1 MNLVQFI
8 DTSVQ
13 GVKGESVRIMNIY
26 KVLLI
31 GSVLGSIS
39 MPAEMADIY
48 NNVNLGTD
56 NTVVANTS
64 ANVAVGNMNTTDSW
78 GIAVGSNNTAKLGT
92 IVVGRDNT
100 GNDNQVIIGANNT
113 ATGPRTRQS
122 SGTGNFVAGDHNV
135 VEGDSSIVIGRYNTA
150 ISEYA
155 LQPITVIGNT
165 STAKSNGIVI
175 GSRSEADAGN
185 IAIGNDVRAIGRPG
199 KVDPDNLFTFLHS
212 DAKRDSNSLVSF
224 GGRQVKGVEP
234 GAMTASSLD
243 AVNGAQLYSVARE
256 AMRHS
261 TVAAEDYTND
271 IIVTED
277 KNPDGSTKYKLKMAD
292 NYVTSKIPTVESS
305 FNITVDKYR
314 EFNTLKDH
322 YYVSLNPDL
331 ENLNSAKFF
340 EHEYTYPYS
349 VPAENANASEI
360 NSNEVRFDNNRA
372 KLGSSLT
379 AQSVQFNAEHS
390 TSSLDSTFLTFKN
403 NINGNMSTFGPSG
416 FFSETQDGKRIEFS
430 SEYITA
436 GDQQIHNVAK
446 GVDDTD
452 AVNVAQLKDVERKI
466 THIDSDVINQ
476 SRTYT
481 DGQVAK
487 VGAGAAALAGLH
499 PLDYNPNDKWS
510 FGVGFGNYKNTNA
523 TALGAFYQPNE
534 HTMFNIATTLG
545 DSRNM
550 VSLGANVKV
559 GYQDPTLKTSRFE
572 MAKQIKELQAD
583 NASLRAEVDEIK
595 AALKKLQ

>member
-1 MNLVQFI
+1 MKV
-8 DTSVQ
+8 
-13 GVKGESVRIMNIY
+13 Y
-26 KVLLI
+26 KALLI
-31 GSVLGSIS
+31 GSVLGTIS
-39 MPAEMADIY
+39 MPTVMADMY
-48 NNVNLGTD
+48 NNVDLGTD

-64 ANVAVGNMNTTDSW
+64 ANVAVGNMNTTDIW

-92 IVVGRDNT
+92 IAVGRDNT
-100 GNDNQVIIGANNT
+100 GDDNQVIIGTNNT
-113 ATGPRTRQS
+113 ATGPRNRHS

-135 VEGDSSIVIGRYNTA
+135 VEGDSSIVIGRYNSA

-155 LQPITVIGNT
+155 LQPITIIGNT

-175 GSRSEADAGN
+175 GSNSEADTGN
-185 IAIGNDVRAIGRPG
+185 IAIGNHVRAIGRPG
-199 KVDPDNLFTFLHS
+199 KVDPNNIFKFLHS
-212 DAKRDSNSLVSF
+212 DAKRDSYSLVSF

-234 GAMTASSLD
+234 GAMTETSMD
-243 AVNGAQLYSVARE
+243 AVNGAQLYSVAKE

-261 TVAAEDYTND
+261 TVAAEDYTYD
-271 IIVTED
+271 IIVTEG
-277 KNPDGSTKYKLKMAD
+277 KNADGSTKYKLKMAD
-292 NYVTSKIPTVESS
+292 NYVTSKIPTVNSS

-314 EFNTLKDH
+314 EFNTLKDN
-322 YYVSLNPDL
+322 YYVSLNSDL
-331 ENLNSAKFF
+331 ENLNSAQFA
-340 EHEYTYPYS
+340 EHEYPYS
-349 VPAENANASEI
+349 VPAADANASEI
-360 NSNEVRFDNNRA
+360 NSNEVRFDNRRA

-390 TSSLDSTFLTFKN
+390 TSSLDSTFLIFKN
-403 NINGNMSTFGPSG
+403 SINGNTSTFGPSG
-416 FFSETQDGKRIEFS
+416 FFSETKDGKRIEFS

-466 THIDSDVINQ
+466 TNIDSNVINQ
-476 SRTYT
+476 ARSYT

-510 FGVGFGNYKNTNA
+510 FGVGFGNYKNAQA

-545 DSRNM
+545 DNRNM

-559 GYQDPTLKTSRFE
+559 GYQDPTLKMSRFE
-572 MAKQIKELQAD
+572 MAKQIKDLQSD
-583 NASLRAEVDEIK
+583 NASLRTEVDEIK
-595 AALKKLQ
+595 AALKTLQEAAVNTGRRDL

>member
-1 MNLVQFI
+1 
-8 DTSVQ
+8 
-13 GVKGESVRIMNIY
+13 
-26 KVLLI
+26 
-31 GSVLGSIS
+31 

-64 ANVAVGNMNTTDSW
+64 ANVAVGNMNTTDIW
-78 GIAVGSNNTAKLGT
+78 GIAVGSNNNARLGT
-92 IVVGRDNT
+92 IIVGRDNT
-100 GNDNQVIIGANNT
+100 GNDNQVIIGTNNT
-113 ATGPRTRQS
+113 ATAPRHRQS

-135 VEGDSSIVIGRYNTA
+135 VEGDSSIVIGRYNRA
-150 ISEYA
+150 ISEDA

-175 GSRSEADAGN
+175 GSNSEADAGN
-185 IAIGNDVRAIGRPG
+185 IAIGNDVHAIGRPSR
-199 KVDPDNLFTFLHS
+199 VDPNNIFKFLHS
-212 DAKRDSNSLVSF
+212 DAKRESDSLVSF
-224 GGRQVKGVEP
+224 GGRQLTGVQP
-234 GAMTASSLD
+234 GAMTETSMD
-243 AVNGAQLYSVARE
+243 AVNGAQLYSVAKE

-261 TVAAEDYTND
+261 TVAAEDYTYD
-271 IIVTED
+271 IIVTEG
-277 KNPDGSTKYKLKMAD
+277 KNADGSTKYKLKMAD
-292 NYVTSKIPTVESS
+292 NYVTSKIPTVNSS
-305 FNITVDKYR
+305 FNITVNKYR
-314 EFNTLKDH
+314 EFNALKDH
-322 YYVSLNPDL
+322 YYVSLNSDL
-331 ENLNSAKFF
+331 ENLNSAQFF
-340 EHEYTYPYS
+340 EHEYPYS
-349 VPAENANASEI
+349 EPVENSNVSEI
-360 NSNEVRFDNNRA
+360 NSNEVRFDNSRA

-390 TSSLDSTFLTFKN
+390 RSSLDSTFLTFKN
-403 NINGNMSTFGPSG
+403 SINGNTSTFGPNG
-416 FFSETQDGKRIEFS
+416 FFSETKDGKRIEFS

-436 GDQQIHNVAK
+436 GNQQIHNVAK
-446 GVDDTD
+446 GVEDTD

-466 THIDSDVINQ
+466 TNIDSNVINQ
-476 SRTYT
+476 AQAYT

-510 FGVGFGNYKNTNA
+510 FGVGFGNYKNAQA

-534 HTMFNIATTLG
+534 NTMFNIATTLG
-545 DSRNM
+545 DSRNL

-572 MAKQIKELQAD
+572 MAKQIKKLQAD

>member
-1 MNLVQFI
+1 MR
-8 DTSVQ
+8 
-13 GVKGESVRIMNIY
+13 ESFMKVY
-26 KVLLI
+26 KALLI
-31 GSVLGSIS
+31 GSVLGTIS
-39 MPAEMADIY
+39 MPTVMADMY
-48 NNVNLGTD
+48 NNVDLGTD

-64 ANVAVGNMNTTDSW
+64 ANVAVGNMNTTDIW

-92 IVVGRDNT
+92 IAVGRDNT
-100 GNDNQVIIGANNT
+100 GDDNQVIIGTNNT
-113 ATGPRTRQS
+113 ATGPRNRHS

-135 VEGDSSIVIGRYNTA
+135 VEGDSSIVIGRYNSA

-155 LQPITVIGNT
+155 LQPITIIGNT

-175 GSRSEADAGN
+175 GSNSEADTGN
-185 IAIGNDVRAIGRPG
+185 IAIGNHVRAIGRPG
-199 KVDPDNLFTFLHS
+199 KVDPNNIFKFLHS
-212 DAKRDSNSLVSF
+212 DAKRDSYSLVSF

-234 GAMTASSLD
+234 GAMTETSMD
-243 AVNGAQLYSVARE
+243 AVNGAQLYSVAKE

-261 TVAAEDYTND
+261 TVAAEDYTYD
-271 IIVTED
+271 IIVTEG
-277 KNPDGSTKYKLKMAD
+277 KNADGSTKYKLKMAD
-292 NYVTSKIPTVESS
+292 NYVTSKIPTVNSS

-314 EFNTLKDH
+314 EFNTLKDN
-322 YYVSLNPDL
+322 YYVSLNSDL
-331 ENLNSAKFF
+331 ENLNSAQFA
-340 EHEYTYPYS
+340 EHEYPYS
-349 VPAENANASEI
+349 VPAADANTSEI
-360 NSNEVRFDNNRA
+360 NSNEVRFDNRRA

-390 TSSLDSTFLTFKN
+390 TSSLDSTFLIFKN
-403 NINGNMSTFGPSG
+403 SINGNTSTFGPSG
-416 FFSETQDGKRIEFS
+416 FFSETKDGKRIEFS

-436 GDQQIHNVAK
+436 GNQQIHNVAK

-466 THIDSDVINQ
+466 SNIDSNVINQ
-476 SRTYT
+476 ARSYT

-510 FGVGFGNYKNTNA
+510 FGVGFGNYKNAQA

-545 DSRNM
+545 DNRNM

-559 GYQDPTLKTSRFE
+559 GYQDPTLKMSRFE
-572 MAKQIKELQAD
+572 MAKQIKDLQSD
-583 NASLRAEVDEIK
+583 NASLRTEVDEIK
-595 AALKKLQ
+595 AALKTLQEAAVNTGRRDL

>member
-1 MNLVQFI
+1 M
-8 DTSVQ
+8 
-13 GVKGESVRIMNIY
+13 KIY
-26 KVLLI
+26 KALLI
-31 GSVLGSIS
+31 GSVLGTISI
-39 MPAEMADIY
+39 PAVMADMY
-48 NNVNLGTD
+48 NNVNLGMD
-56 NTVVANTS
+56 NTIVANTS
-64 ANVAVGNMNTTDSW
+64 ANVAVGNMNTTDIW

-92 IVVGRDNT
+92 IAVGRDNT
-100 GNDNQVIIGANNT
+100 GDDNQVIIGTNNT
-113 ATGPRTRQS
+113 ATGPRHRQS

-135 VEGDSSIVIGRYNTA
+135 VEGDSSIVIGRYNSA

-155 LQPITVIGNT
+155 LQPITIIGNT

-175 GSRSEADAGN
+175 GSNSEADTGN
-185 IAIGNDVRAIGRPG
+185 IAIGNHVRAIGRPG
-199 KVDPDNLFTFLHS
+199 KVDPNNIFKFLHS
-212 DAKRDSNSLVSF
+212 DAKRDSYSLVSF

-234 GAMTASSLD
+234 GAMTETSMD
-243 AVNGAQLYSVARE
+243 AVNGAQLYSVAKE

-261 TVAAEDYTND
+261 TVAAEDYTYD
-271 IIVTED
+271 IIVTEG
-277 KNPDGSTKYKLKMAD
+277 KNADGSTKYKLKMAD
-292 NYVTSKIPTVESS
+292 NYVTSKIPTVNSS

-314 EFNTLKDH
+314 EFNTLKDN
-322 YYVSLNPDL
+322 YYVSLNSDL
-331 ENLNSAKFF
+331 ENLNSAQFA
-340 EHEYTYPYS
+340 EHEYPYS
-349 VPAENANASEI
+349 VPAADANTSEI
-360 NSNEVRFDNNRA
+360 NSNEVRFDNRRA

-390 TSSLDSTFLTFKN
+390 TSSLDSTFLIFKN
-403 NINGNMSTFGPSG
+403 SINGNTSTFGPSG
-416 FFSETQDGKRIEFS
+416 FFSETKDGKRIEFS

-436 GDQQIHNVAK
+436 GNQQIHDVAK

-466 THIDSDVINQ
+466 TNIDSNVINQ
-476 SRTYT
+476 ARTYT

-510 FGVGFGNYKNTNA
+510 FGIGFGNYKNAKA

-534 HTMFNIATTLG
+534 HTMFNLATTLG

-572 MAKQIKELQAD
+572 MVKQIKELQAD
-583 NASLRAEVDEIK
+583 NASLRAEVEEIK

>member
-1 MNLVQFI
+1 MKV
-8 DTSVQ
+8 
-13 GVKGESVRIMNIY
+13 Y
-26 KVLLI
+26 KALLI
-31 GSVLGSIS
+31 GSVLGTIS
-39 MPAEMADIY
+39 MPTVMADMY
-48 NNVNLGTD
+48 NNVDLGTD

-64 ANVAVGNMNTTDSW
+64 ANVAVGNMNTTDIW

-92 IVVGRDNT
+92 IAVGRDNT
-100 GNDNQVIIGANNT
+100 GDDNQVIIGTNNT
-113 ATGPRTRQS
+113 ATGPRHRQS

-135 VEGDSSIVIGRYNTA
+135 VEGDSSIVIGRYNSA

-155 LQPITVIGNT
+155 LQPITIIGNT

-175 GSRSEADAGN
+175 GSNSEADAGN
-185 IAIGNDVRAIGRPG
+185 IAIGNHVRAIGRPS
-199 KVDPDNLFTFLHS
+199 KVDPNNIFKFLHS
-212 DAKRDSNSLVSF
+212 DAKRDSYSLVSF

-234 GAMTASSLD
+234 GAMTETSMD
-243 AVNGAQLYSVARE
+243 AVNGAQLYSVAKE

-261 TVAAEDYTND
+261 TVAAEDYTYD
-271 IIVTED
+271 IIVTEG

-292 NYVTSKIPTVESS
+292 NYVTSKIPTVNSS

-314 EFNTLKDH
+314 EFNTLKDN
-322 YYVSLNPDL
+322 YYVSLNSDL
-331 ENLNSAKFF
+331 ENLNSAQFA
-340 EHEYTYPYS
+340 EHEYPYS
-349 VPAENANASEI
+349 VPAADANTSEI
-360 NSNEVRFDNNRA
+360 NSNEVRFDNRRA

-390 TSSLDSTFLTFKN
+390 TSSLDSTFLIFKN
-403 NINGNMSTFGPSG
+403 SINGNTSTFGPSG
-416 FFSETQDGKRIEFS
+416 FFSETKDGKRIEFS
-430 SEYITA
+430 SEYINA
-436 GDQQIHNVAK
+436 GNQQIHNVAK

-452 AVNVAQLKDVERKI
+452 AVNMAQLKDVERKI
-466 THIDSDVINQ
+466 TNIDSNVINQ
-476 SRTYT
+476 ARSYT

-510 FGVGFGNYKNTNA
+510 FGVGFGNYKNAQA

-545 DSRNM
+545 DNRNM

-559 GYQDPTLKTSRFE
+559 GYQDPTLKMSRFE
-572 MAKQIKELQAD
+572 MAKQIKDLQSD
-583 NASLRAEVDEIK
+583 NASLRTEVDEIK
-595 AALKKLQ
+595 AALKTLQEAAVNTGRRDL

>member
-1 MNLVQFI
+1 MKEYTALF
-8 DTSVQ
+8 
-13 GVKGESVRIMNIY
+13 
-26 KVLLI
+26 I
-31 GSVLGSIS
+31 GSVLGTFS
-39 MPAEMADIY
+39 MPTVMADMY
-48 NNVNLGTD
+48 NNVDLGTD

-64 ANVAVGNMNTTDSW
+64 ANVAVGNMNTTDIW

-92 IVVGRDNT
+92 IAVGRDNT
-100 GNDNQVIIGANNT
+100 GDDNQVIIGTNNT
-113 ATGPRTRQS
+113 ATGPRNRHS

-135 VEGDSSIVIGRYNTA
+135 VEGDSSIVIGRYNSA

-155 LQPITVIGNT
+155 LQPITIIGNT

-175 GSRSEADAGN
+175 GSNSEADTGN
-185 IAIGNDVRAIGRPG
+185 IAIGNHVRAIGRPG
-199 KVDPDNLFTFLHS
+199 KVDPNNIFKFLHS
-212 DAKRDSNSLVSF
+212 DAKRASYSLVSF

-234 GAMTASSLD
+234 GAMTETSMD
-243 AVNGAQLYSVARE
+243 AVNGAQLYSVAKE

-261 TVAAEDYTND
+261 TVAAEDYTYD
-271 IIVTED
+271 IIVTEG
-277 KNPDGSTKYKLKMAD
+277 KNADGSTKYKLKMAD
-292 NYVTSKIPTVESS
+292 NYVTSKIPTVNSS

-314 EFNTLKDH
+314 EFNTLKDN
-322 YYVSLNPDL
+322 YYVSLNSDL
-331 ENLNSAKFF
+331 ENLNSAQFA
-340 EHEYTYPYS
+340 EHEYPYS
-349 VPAENANASEI
+349 VPAADANTSEI
-360 NSNEVRFDNNRA
+360 NSNEVRFDNRRA

-390 TSSLDSTFLTFKN
+390 TSSLDSTFLIFKN
-403 NINGNMSTFGPSG
+403 SINGNTSTFSPSG
-416 FFSETQDGKRIEFS
+416 FFSETKDGKRIEFS

-436 GDQQIHNVAK
+436 GNQQIHDVAK

-466 THIDSDVINQ
+466 TNIDSNVINQ
-476 SRTYT
+476 ARSYT

-510 FGVGFGNYKNTNA
+510 FGVGFGNYKNAQA

-545 DSRNM
+545 DNRNM

-559 GYQDPTLKTSRFE
+559 GYQDPTLKMSRFE
-572 MAKQIKELQAD
+572 MAKQIKDLQSD
-583 NASLRAEVDEIK
+583 NASLRTEVDEIK
-595 AALKKLQ
+595 AALKTLQEAAVNTGRRDL

>member
-1 MNLVQFI
+1 MR
-8 DTSVQ
+8 
-13 GVKGESVRIMNIY
+13 ESFMKVY
-26 KVLLI
+26 KALLI
-31 GSVLGSIS
+31 GSVLGTIS
-39 MPAEMADIY
+39 MPTVMADMY
-48 NNVNLGTD
+48 NNVDLGTD

-64 ANVAVGNMNTTDSW
+64 ANVAVGNMNTTDIW

-92 IVVGRDNT
+92 IAVGRDNT
-100 GNDNQVIIGANNT
+100 GDDNQVIIGTNNT
-113 ATGPRTRQS
+113 ATGPRNRHS

-135 VEGDSSIVIGRYNTA
+135 VEGDSSIVIGRYNSA

-155 LQPITVIGNT
+155 LQPITIIGNT

-175 GSRSEADAGN
+175 GSNSEADTGN
-185 IAIGNDVRAIGRPG
+185 IAIGNHVRAIGRPG
-199 KVDPDNLFTFLHS
+199 KVDPNNIFKFLHS
-212 DAKRDSNSLVSF
+212 DAKRDSYSLVSF

-234 GAMTASSLD
+234 GAMTETSMD
-243 AVNGAQLYSVARE
+243 AVNGAQLYSVAKE

-261 TVAAEDYTND
+261 TVAAEDYTYD
-271 IIVTED
+271 IIVTEG
-277 KNPDGSTKYKLKMAD
+277 KNADGSTKYKLKMAD
-292 NYVTSKIPTVESS
+292 NYVTSKIPTVNSS

-314 EFNTLKDH
+314 EFNTLKDN
-322 YYVSLNPDL
+322 YYVSLNSDL
-331 ENLNSAKFF
+331 ENLNSAQFA
-340 EHEYTYPYS
+340 EHEYPYS
-349 VPAENANASEI
+349 VPAADANASEI
-360 NSNEVRFDNNRA
+360 NSNEVRFDNRRA

-390 TSSLDSTFLTFKN
+390 TSSLDSTFLIFKN
-403 NINGNMSTFGPSG
+403 SINGNTSTFGPSG
-416 FFSETQDGKRIEFS
+416 FFSETKDGKRIEFS

-466 THIDSDVINQ
+466 TNIDSNVINQ
-476 SRTYT
+476 ARSYT

-510 FGVGFGNYKNTNA
+510 FGVGFGNYKNAQA

-545 DSRNM
+545 DNRNM

-559 GYQDPTLKTSRFE
+559 GYQDPTLKMSRFE
-572 MAKQIKELQAD
+572 MAKQIKDLQSD
-583 NASLRAEVDEIK
+583 NASLRTEVDEIK
-595 AALKKLQ
+595 AALKTLQEAAVNTGRRDL

>member
-1 MNLVQFI
+1 MKV
-8 DTSVQ
+8 
-13 GVKGESVRIMNIY
+13 Y
-26 KVLLI
+26 KALLI
-31 GSVLGSIS
+31 GSVLGTIS
-39 MPAEMADIY
+39 MPTVMADMY
-48 NNVNLGTD
+48 NNVDLGTD

-64 ANVAVGNMNTTDSW
+64 ANVAVGNMNTTDIW

-92 IVVGRDNT
+92 IAVGRDNT
-100 GNDNQVIIGANNT
+100 GDDNQVIIGTNNT
-113 ATGPRTRQS
+113 ATGPRHRQS

-135 VEGDSSIVIGRYNTA
+135 VEGDSSIVIGRYNSA

-155 LQPITVIGNT
+155 LQPITIIGNT

-175 GSRSEADAGN
+175 GSNSEADAGN
-185 IAIGNDVRAIGRPG
+185 IAIGNHVRAIGRPG
-199 KVDPDNLFTFLHS
+199 KVDPNNIFKFLHS
-212 DAKRDSNSLVSF
+212 DAKRDSYSLVSF

-234 GAMTASSLD
+234 GAMTETSMD
-243 AVNGAQLYSVARE
+243 AVNGAQLYSVAKE

-261 TVAAEDYTND
+261 TVAAEDYTYD
-271 IIVTED
+271 IIVTEG
-277 KNPDGSTKYKLKMAD
+277 KNADGSTKYKLKMAD
-292 NYVTSKIPTVESS
+292 NYVTSKIPTVNSS

-314 EFNTLKDH
+314 EFNTLKDN
-322 YYVSLNPDL
+322 YYVSLNSDL
-331 ENLNSAKFF
+331 ENLNSAQFA
-340 EHEYTYPYS
+340 EHEYPYS
-349 VPAENANASEI
+349 VPAADANTSEI
-360 NSNEVRFDNNRA
+360 NSNEVRFDNRRA

-390 TSSLDSTFLTFKN
+390 TSSLDSTFLIFKN
-403 NINGNMSTFGPSG
+403 SINGNTSTFGPSG
-416 FFSETQDGKRIEFS
+416 FFSETKDGKRIEFS

-436 GDQQIHNVAK
+436 GNQQIHNVAK

-466 THIDSDVINQ
+466 SNIDSNVINQ
-476 SRTYT
+476 ARSYT

-510 FGVGFGNYKNTNA
+510 FGVGFGNYKNAQA

-545 DSRNM
+545 DNRNM

-559 GYQDPTLKTSRFE
+559 GYQDPTLKMSRFE
-572 MAKQIKELQAD
+572 MAKQIKDLQSD
-583 NASLRAEVDEIK
+583 NASLRTEVDEIK
-595 AALKKLQ
+595 AALKTLQEAAVNTGRRDL

>member
-1 MNLVQFI
+1 MKV
-8 DTSVQ
+8 
-13 GVKGESVRIMNIY
+13 Y
-26 KVLLI
+26 KALLI
-31 GSVLGSIS
+31 GSVLGTIS
-39 MPAEMADIY
+39 MPTVMADMY
-48 NNVNLGTD
+48 NNVDLGTD

-64 ANVAVGNMNTTDSW
+64 ANVAVGNMNTTDIW

-92 IVVGRDNT
+92 IAVGRDNT
-100 GNDNQVIIGANNT
+100 GNDNQVIIGTNNT
-113 ATGPRTRQS
+113 ATRPRHRQS

-135 VEGDSSIVIGRYNTA
+135 VEGDSSIVIGRYNSA

-155 LQPITVIGNT
+155 LQPITIIGNT

-175 GSRSEADAGN
+175 GSNSEADAGN
-185 IAIGNDVRAIGRPG
+185 IAIGNHVRAIGRPG
-199 KVDPDNLFTFLHS
+199 KVDPNNIFKFLHS
-212 DAKRDSNSLVSF
+212 DAKRDSYSLVSF

-234 GAMTASSLD
+234 GAMTETSMD
-243 AVNGAQLYSVARE
+243 AVNGAQLYSVAKE

-261 TVAAEDYTND
+261 TVAAEDYTYD
-271 IIVTED
+271 IIVTEG
-277 KNPDGSTKYKLKMAD
+277 KNADGSTKYKLKMAD
-292 NYVTSKIPTVESS
+292 NYVTSKIPTVNSS

-314 EFNTLKDH
+314 EFNTLKDN
-322 YYVSLNPDL
+322 YYVSLNSDL
-331 ENLNSAKFF
+331 ENLNSAQFA
-340 EHEYTYPYS
+340 EHEYPYS
-349 VPAENANASEI
+349 VPAADANTSEI
-360 NSNEVRFDNNRA
+360 NSNEVRFDNRRV

-390 TSSLDSTFLTFKN
+390 TSSLDSTFLIFKN
-403 NINGNMSTFGPSG
+403 SINGNTSTFGPSG
-416 FFSETQDGKRIEFS
+416 FFSETKDGKRIEFS

-466 THIDSDVINQ
+466 TNIDSNVINQ
-476 SRTYT
+476 ARSYT

-510 FGVGFGNYKNTNA
+510 FGVGFGNYKNAQA

-545 DSRNM
+545 DNRNM

-559 GYQDPTLKTSRFE
+559 GYQDPTLKMSRFE
-572 MAKQIKELQAD
+572 MAKQIKDLQSD
-583 NASLRAEVDEIK
+583 NASLRTEVDEIK
-595 AALKKLQ
+595 AALKTLQEAAVNTGRRDL

>member
-1 MNLVQFI
+1 MKV
-8 DTSVQ
+8 
-13 GVKGESVRIMNIY
+13 Y
-26 KVLLI
+26 KALLI
-31 GSVLGSIS
+31 GSVLGTIS
-39 MPAEMADIY
+39 MPTVMADMY
-48 NNVNLGTD
+48 NNVDLGTD

-64 ANVAVGNMNTTDSW
+64 ANVAVGNMNTTDIW

-92 IVVGRDNT
+92 IAVGRDNT
-100 GNDNQVIIGANNT
+100 GDDNQVIIGTNNT
-113 ATGPRTRQS
+113 ATGPRNRHS

-135 VEGDSSIVIGRYNTA
+135 VEGDSSIVIGRYNSA

-155 LQPITVIGNT
+155 LQPITIIGNT

-175 GSRSEADAGN
+175 GSNSEADTGN
-185 IAIGNDVRAIGRPG
+185 IAIGNHVRAIGRPG
-199 KVDPDNLFTFLHS
+199 KVDPNNIFKFLHS
-212 DAKRDSNSLVSF
+212 DAKRASYSLVSF

-234 GAMTASSLD
+234 GAMTETSMD
-243 AVNGAQLYSVARE
+243 AVNGAQLYSVAKE

-261 TVAAEDYTND
+261 TVAAEDYTYD
-271 IIVTED
+271 IIVTEG
-277 KNPDGSTKYKLKMAD
+277 KNADGSTKYKLKMAD
-292 NYVTSKIPTVESS
+292 NYVTSKIPTVNSS

-314 EFNTLKDH
+314 EFNTLKDN
-322 YYVSLNPDL
+322 YYVSLNSDL
-331 ENLNSAKFF
+331 ENLNSAQFA
-340 EHEYTYPYS
+340 EHEYPYS
-349 VPAENANASEI
+349 VPAADANTSEI
-360 NSNEVRFDNNRA
+360 NSNEVRFDNRRA

-390 TSSLDSTFLTFKN
+390 TSSLDSTFLIFKN
-403 NINGNMSTFGPSG
+403 SINGNTSTFSPSG
-416 FFSETQDGKRIEFS
+416 FFSETKDGKRIEFS

-436 GDQQIHNVAK
+436 GNQQIHDVAK

-466 THIDSDVINQ
+466 TNIDSNVINQ
-476 SRTYT
+476 ARSYT

-510 FGVGFGNYKNTNA
+510 FGVGFGNYKNAQA

-545 DSRNM
+545 DNRNM

-559 GYQDPTLKTSRFE
+559 GYQDPTLKMSRFE
-572 MAKQIKELQAD
+572 MAKQIKDLQSD
-583 NASLRAEVDEIK
+583 NASLRTEVDEIK
-595 AALKKLQ
+595 AALKTLQEAAVNTGRRDL

>member
-1 MNLVQFI
+1 MR
-8 DTSVQ
+8 
-13 GVKGESVRIMNIY
+13 ESIMKVY
-26 KVLLI
+26 KALLI
-31 GSVLGSIS
+31 GSVLGTFS
-39 MPAEMADIY
+39 MPTVMADMY
-48 NNVNLGTD
+48 NNVDLGTD

-64 ANVAVGNMNTTDSW
+64 ANVAVGNMNTTDIW

-92 IVVGRDNT
+92 IAVGRDNT
-100 GNDNQVIIGANNT
+100 GDDNQVIIGTNNT
-113 ATGPRTRQS
+113 ATGPRNRHS

-135 VEGDSSIVIGRYNTA
+135 VEGDSSIVIGRYNSA

-155 LQPITVIGNT
+155 LQPITIIGNT

-175 GSRSEADAGN
+175 GSNSEADTGN
-185 IAIGNDVRAIGRPG
+185 IAIGNHVRAIGRPG
-199 KVDPDNLFTFLHS
+199 KVDPNNIFKFLHS
-212 DAKRDSNSLVSF
+212 DAKRDSYSLVSF

-234 GAMTASSLD
+234 GAMTETSMD
-243 AVNGAQLYSVARE
+243 AVNGAQLYSVAKE

-261 TVAAEDYTND
+261 TVAAEDYTYD
-271 IIVTED
+271 IIVTEG
-277 KNPDGSTKYKLKMAD
+277 KNADGSTKYKLKMAD
-292 NYVTSKIPTVESS
+292 NYVTSKIPTVNSS

-314 EFNTLKDH
+314 EFNTLKDN
-322 YYVSLNPDL
+322 YYVSLNSDL
-331 ENLNSAKFF
+331 ENLNSAQFA
-340 EHEYTYPYS
+340 EHEYPYS
-349 VPAENANASEI
+349 VPAADANTSEI
-360 NSNEVRFDNNRA
+360 NSNEVRFDNRRA

-390 TSSLDSTFLTFKN
+390 TSSLDSTFLIFKN
-403 NINGNMSTFGPSG
+403 SINGNTSTFSPSG
-416 FFSETQDGKRIEFS
+416 FFSETKDGKRIEFS

-436 GDQQIHNVAK
+436 GNQQIHDVAK

-466 THIDSDVINQ
+466 TNIDSNVINQ
-476 SRTYT
+476 ARSYT

-510 FGVGFGNYKNTNA
+510 FGVGFGNYKNAQA

-545 DSRNM
+545 DNRNM

-559 GYQDPTLKTSRFE
+559 GYQDPTLKMSRFE
-572 MAKQIKELQAD
+572 MAKQIKDLQSD
-583 NASLRAEVDEIK
+583 NASLRTEVDEIK
-595 AALKKLQ
+595 AALKTLQEAAVNTGRRDL